1 MCHHNNWIK
10 RVNAKQGKTLQ
21 AIFTKPTLSNI
32 AWKDIEN
39 LMLALGAKIKEG
51 KGSAGVFILEQKI
64 FPFHRPHPQKEA
76 KRYQV
81 EDLRKFLTELQV
93 QL

>member
-1 MCHHNNWIK
+1 M
-10 RVNAKQGKTLQ
+10 NAKHKKILQ
-21 AIFTKPTLSNI
+21 LVFTKPTLNTI

-39 LMLALGAKIKEG
+39 LMASLGAKIREG
-51 KGSAGVFILEQKI
+51 KGSAGVFILNNKI

-81 EDLRKFLTELQV
+81 EDLRKFLTEMGITP
-93 QL
+93 

>member
-1 MCHHNNWIK
+1 M
-10 RVNAKQGKTLQ
+10 NAKHKKILQ
-21 AIFTKPTLSNI
+21 LVFTKPTSNTI

-39 LMLALGAKIKEG
+39 LMASLGAKIREG
-51 KGSAGVFILEQKI
+51 KGSAGVFILNNKV

-81 EDLRKFLTELQV
+81 EDLRKFLTEMGITP
-93 QL
+93 

>member
-1 MCHHNNWIK
+1 M
-10 RVNAKQGKTLQ
+10 NAKQKKILQ
-21 AIFTKPTLSNI
+21 LIFKKPTASTI

-39 LMLALGAKIKEG
+39 LMTSLGAKIKEG
-51 KGSAGVFILEQKI
+51 KGSAGVFILQEKI

-81 EDLRKFLTELQV
+81 DDLRSFLSQMGIKP
-93 QL
+93 